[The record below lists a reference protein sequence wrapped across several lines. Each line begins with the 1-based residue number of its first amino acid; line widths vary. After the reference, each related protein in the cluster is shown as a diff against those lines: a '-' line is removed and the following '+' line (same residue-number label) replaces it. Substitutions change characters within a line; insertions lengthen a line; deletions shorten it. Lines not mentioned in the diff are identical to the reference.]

1 MAWWDAPSSPAGEAR
16 SGTYI
21 PAGEEIPGEEAPSTG
36 AIALLGDST
45 VACRYL
51 PPANR
56 PENHLLVRLRR
67 AFPERR
73 FEVQNLA
80 GEGESPASDLRSGRL
95 ERIFAA
101 VPQVHL
107 AFLRYNLR
115 ETEPAGF
122 QEDLDGLETC
132 CGALRQQYPG
142 VTVLIETGIW

>member
-1 MAWWDAPSSPAGEAR
+1 MSWWESPPAPEGQAQTGI
-16 SGTYI
+16 YI
-21 PAGEEIPGEEAPSTG
+21 PPGEEIPGEGMPNTG
-36 AIALLGDST
+36 SIALLGDST
-45 VACRYL
+45 VACQYL

-80 GEGESPASDLRSGRL
+80 GEGESPAGDLRSGRL

-101 VPQVHL
+101 VPQMHL

-115 ETEPAGF
+115 E
-122 QEDLDGLETC
+122 
-132 CGALRQQYPG
+132 
-142 VTVLIETGIW
+142 

>member
-1 MAWWDAPSSPAGEAR
+1 MAWWDAPPAPEDEAP

-21 PAGEEIPGEEAPSTG
+21 PAGEEIPGEERSGTG

-67 AFPERR
+67 AFPERG

-80 GEGESPASDLRSGRL
+80 GDSDGPAAELRSGRL
-95 ERIFAA
+95 ERLFAA
-101 VPQVHL
+101 VPSIHL
-107 AFLRYNLR
+107 AFLRFNL
-115 ETEPAGF
+115 G
-122 QEDLDGLETC
+122 D
-132 CGALRQQYPG
+132 
-142 VTVLIETGIW
+142 